1 MGSFIENNLDIFYW
15 LTIIMLALATL
26 VILAFSVKHMVTN
39 NKAAKKTLITLAGLS
54 LVLLLS
60 YFVLASDEVLS
71 TYQKY
76 DISEATSNMVGMGL
90 WSFYILSTI
99 AVVSIIITEFSKKFS
114 K

>member
-1 MGSFIENNLDIFYW
+1 
-15 LTIIMLALATL
+15 MLAVATL

-39 NKAAKKTLITLAGLS
+39 NKAAKKTLITLVGLS

-60 YFVLASDEVLS
+60 YFVLASDEVLP

-99 AVVSIIITEFSKKFS
+99 AVVSIVFTEFSKKFS

>member
-15 LTIIMLALATL
+15 LTIIMLTVATL
-26 VILAFSVKHMVTN
+26 VILAFSVKNMATN
-39 NKAAKKTLITLAGLS
+39 NKSAKKTLTSIGGLS
-54 LVLLLS
+54 LVLLIS
-60 YFVLASDEVLS
+60 YFALASDEVLP

-76 DISEATSNMVGMGL
+76 DISETTSNLVGMGL